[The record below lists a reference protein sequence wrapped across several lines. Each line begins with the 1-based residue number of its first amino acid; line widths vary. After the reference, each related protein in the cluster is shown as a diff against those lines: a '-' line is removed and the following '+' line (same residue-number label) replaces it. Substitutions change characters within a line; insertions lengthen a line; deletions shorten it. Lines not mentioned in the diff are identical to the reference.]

1 MENQLSEKEILTQH
15 FNNICVAVDKFVGTK
30 QDHINLQLAIEAI
43 KGKLFNEENNINNP
57 AAVS

>member
-1 MENQLSEKEILTQH
+1 MENQLSEKEALMQH

-30 QDHINLQLAIEAI
+30 QDHINLQMALETI
-43 KGKLFNEENNINNP
+43 KVKLFNEETNNNNP